1 MYKLW
6 NKAISPKMVAF
17 LALNLALAE
26 SKFFYANYLAL
37 NNLPSYFLHELT
49 YLIFLANLTFNT

>member
-1 MYKLW
+1 MT
-6 NKAISPKMVAF
+6 AF

-26 SKFFYANYLAL
+26 SKFLYANYFAL
-37 NNLPSYFLHELT
+37 NNLASYLLHALT

>member
-1 MYKLW
+1 LW
-6 NKAISPKMVAF
+6 NKAISPIMTAF

-26 SKFFYANYLAL
+26 SKFLYANYFAL
-37 NNLPSYFLHELT
+37 NNLASYLLHALT